1 MRKARLLYAALL
13 AGMLLFHIYYSGWI
27 SWFLL
32 VFLLCLPVFS
42 LIFSLPCV
50 LHQRFSAHLP
60 ECCTVGEEA
69 LLHLVNA
76 RRSVLPALPCSIRLT
91 CTDRMGGT
99 TDTQEYRFAAWDAR
113 DIVLATAHCGA
124 YAYSFRA
131 GR

>member
-50 LHQRFSAHLP
+50 LH
-60 ECCTVGEEA
+60 
-69 LLHLVNA
+69 
-76 RRSVLPALPCSIRLT
+76 
-91 CTDRMGGT
+91 
-99 TDTQEYRFAAWDAR
+99 
-113 DIVLATAHCGA
+113 
-124 YAYSFRA
+124 
-131 GR
+131 